1 MVVLQQRSILVAF
14 SPRRTPA
21 MPDAAVA
28 LQFFAAALLL
38 ALAPGPDILFVLTLS
53 AAEGRRSG
61 LAVAAGL
68 LAGVLVHTLAVA
80 LGLAAVFAASP
91 AAFALLRAAGAAY
104 LLYLARGA
112 WRAGALLEAGGQPER
127 APWPRLMLRGLV
139 MNLTNPKVV
148 LFFLALLPQF
158 VRPGRGPVAAQ
169 IVCLGLEFALAAGIV
184 FGIVACAAAALRER
198 LARSERVQRW
208 LNRTAAL
215 VFVALAVS
223 LLLGG

>member
-1 MVVLQQRSILVAF
+1 
-14 SPRRTPA
+14 
-21 MPDAAVA
+21 MPDAATA

-38 ALAPGPDILFVLTLS
+38 ALAPGPDIIFVLTLS

-68 LAGVLVHTLAVA
+68 LAGVMVHTLAVA

-91 AAFALLRAAGAAY
+91 AAFTVLRAAGAAY
-104 LLYLARGA
+104 LLYLAWGA
-112 WRAGALLEAGGQPER
+112 WRAGAMLDTGASAPQA
-127 APWPRLMLRGLV
+127 APWPRLMLRGLL

-169 IVCLGLEFALAAGIV
+169 IVFLGLEFALAAGIV
-184 FGIVACAAAALRER
+184 FSAVACAAGALRER
-198 LARSERVQRW
+198 LASSARVQRA
-208 LNRTAAL
+208 LNRAAAL
-215 VFVALAVS
+215 VFVALAAS
-223 LLLGG
+223 LLLAD

>member
-1 MVVLQQRSILVAF
+1 
-14 SPRRTPA
+14 
-21 MPDAAVA
+21 MPDAATA

-38 ALAPGPDILFVLTLS
+38 ALAPGPDIIFVLTLS

-68 LAGVLVHTLAVA
+68 LAGVMVHTLAVA

-91 AAFALLRAAGAAY
+91 TAFALLRAAGAAY
-104 LLYLARGA
+104 LLYLAWGA
-112 WRAGALLEAGGQPER
+112 WRAGALLEAGKTAPQR
-127 APWPRLMLRGLV
+127 APWPHLMLRGLL

-169 IVCLGLEFALAAGIV
+169 IVFLGLEFALAAGIV
-184 FGIVACAAAALRER
+184 FSAVACAAGALRER
-198 LARSERVQRW
+198 LAGSARVQRA
-208 LNRTAAL
+208 LNRAAAL

-223 LLLGG
+223 LLLTD

>member
-1 MVVLQQRSILVAF
+1 
-14 SPRRTPA
+14 
-21 MPDAAVA
+21 MPDAATA

-38 ALAPGPDILFVLTLS
+38 ALAPGPDIIFVLTLS

-68 LAGVLVHTLAVA
+68 LAGVMVHTLAVA
-80 LGLAAVFAASP
+80 LGLAAVFATSP
-91 AAFALLRAAGAAY
+91 TAFTALRAAGAAY
-104 LLYLARGA
+104 LLYLAWGA
-112 WRAGALLEAGGQPER
+112 WRAGALLETGDSNAPKA
-127 APWPRLMLRGLV
+127 APWPRLMLRGLL

-169 IVCLGLEFALAAGIV
+169 IVFLGLEFALAAGIV
-184 FGIVACAAAALRER
+184 FSAVACAAGALRER
-198 LARSERVQRW
+198 LAGSARVQQW
-208 LNRTAAL
+208 LNRAAAL

-223 LLLGG
+223 LLLQH

>member
-1 MVVLQQRSILVAF
+1 
-14 SPRRTPA
+14 
-21 MPDAAVA
+21 MPDAATA

-38 ALAPGPDILFVLTLS
+38 ALAPGPDIIFVLTLS

-68 LAGVLVHTLAVA
+68 LAGVMVHTLAVA

-91 AAFALLRAAGAAY
+91 TAFTVLRAAGAAY
-104 LLYLARGA
+104 LLYLAWGA
-112 WRAGALLEAGGQPER
+112 WRAGALLEAEKTAPQR
-127 APWPRLMLRGLV
+127 APWPRLMLRGLL

-169 IVCLGLEFALAAGIV
+169 IVFLGLEFALAAGMV
-184 FGIVACAAAALRER
+184 FSAVACAAGALRER
-198 LARSERVQRW
+198 LAGSARVQRA
-208 LNRTAAL
+208 LNRAAAL

-223 LLLGG
+223 LLLQH

>member
-1 MVVLQQRSILVAF
+1 
-14 SPRRTPA
+14 
-21 MPDAAVA
+21 MPDAATA

-38 ALAPGPDILFVLTLS
+38 ALAPGPDIIFVLTLS

-68 LAGVLVHTLAVA
+68 LAGVMVHTLAVA

-91 AAFALLRAAGAAY
+91 TAFTVLRAAGSAY
-104 LLYLARGA
+104 LLYLAWGA
-112 WRAGALLEAGGQPER
+112 WRAGALLEAGQEAGSAPQR
-127 APWPRLMLRGLV
+127 APWPRLMLRGLL

-169 IVCLGLEFALAAGIV
+169 IVFLGLEFALAAGIV
-184 FGIVACAAAALRER
+184 FSAVACAAAALRER
-198 LARSERVQRW
+198 LAGSARVQRW
-208 LNRTAAL
+208 LNRAAAL

-223 LLLGG
+223 LLLQH

>member
-1 MVVLQQRSILVAF
+1 
-14 SPRRTPA
+14 
-21 MPDAAVA
+21 MPDAATA

-38 ALAPGPDILFVLTLS
+38 ALAPGPDIIFVLTLS

-68 LAGVLVHTLAVA
+68 LAGVMVHTLAVA

-91 AAFALLRAAGAAY
+91 AAFAVLRAAGAAY
-104 LLYLARGA
+104 LLYLAWGA
-112 WRAGALLEAGGQPER
+112 WRAGAVLEAGQEAGDASSAPK
-127 APWPRLMLRGLV
+127 AVPWPRLVLRGLL

-169 IVCLGLEFALAAGIV
+169 IVFLGLEFALAAGIV
-184 FGIVACAAAALRER
+184 FGCVALAAAALRER
-198 LARSERVQRW
+198 LAASARVQRA

-223 LLLGG
+223 LLLAD